1 MNIKQLMAAAML
13 ALVQT
18 VSVQPAAAAPNRTFT
33 YDSAG
38 NTLSDGRSYTATY
51 NLRGQLATISKA
63 GVTTTYT
70 YNAAGQRVRKVSSKG
85 PAYTVVFMYDQE
97 GHLLGEYDH
106 TGEAL
111 REYVWLH
118 DTPMVVFT
126 PDPAN
131 PRGDPLVYFIHTDH
145 LDTPRVIV
153 DRNNVVRWRW
163 ISEPFGTT
171 APETNPSGL
180 GEFTFNL
187 RFPGQY
193 ADQESGLF
201 YNYFRYYDRQ
211 LGSYTQPDLLGLAS
225 GSLSAYGYV
234 DGNPLSY
241 TDPLGLQG
249 TDSPNASLN
258 SAIARG
264 DVRQLE
270 NLMEALAP
278 QEQVLARSAI
288 EKFSSRAGDWIG
300 RNCKGSINREFP
312 DQFRSRSLKEILEQA
327 KAGDSAAKKA
337 WKLLNDNRFK
347 K

>member
-1 MNIKQLMAAAML
+1 
-13 ALVQT
+13 
-18 VSVQPAAAAPNRTFT
+18 
-33 YDSAG
+33 
-38 NTLSDGRSYTATY
+38 
-51 NLRGQLATISKA
+51 
-63 GVTTTYT
+63 
-70 YNAAGQRVRKVSSKG
+70 
-85 PAYTVVFMYDQE
+85 
-97 GHLLGEYDH
+97 
-106 TGEAL
+106 
-111 REYVWLH
+111 
-118 DTPMVVFT
+118 MVVFT